1 MAAGLV
7 VTAILALALW
17 VLGGGEGPE
26 VLPRGIEDVPG
37 GGGPRR
43 FTKLERLV
51 GEQAEGAR
59 RPLERS
65 DSASAPTPATSGRWF
80 PVDDTPA
87 PSPEELAAL
96 IDDLRDDGIPDNA
109 GSAMRRLIWL
119 MDRDAA
125 REPVTQALTETLDSL
140 DSQQRYFAALV
151 LMKSWVDE
159 PPERLLDVA
168 VDMMCSGRREG
179 PPRGLRDVQRSLWSP
194 RDDSIRF
201 LMREVDRAEG
211 RLLDLLGLYRDDEA
225 RFLAAFV
232 LARTDHPE
240 HTDRL
245 APALIHHMASNRIG
259 GDAVMAMN
267 ALMDLD
273 RERVIWWLQSGSQ
286 PDDQFHRSKRLLLVA
301 LRNDGHVP
309 ADVLAEDNVV
319 TSRVHNPVIGWRFRS
334 YD

>member
-7 VTAILALALW
+7 VTATLALALW
-17 VLGGGEGPE
+17 MLDGADGPAT
-26 VLPRGIEDVPG
+26 LPLGIEDVPG
-37 GGGPRR
+37 GGTPPRV
-43 FTKLERLV
+43 TKLERLV
-51 GEQAEGAR
+51 GEPTEGAR
-59 RPLERS
+59 RPLDPS
-65 DSASAPTPATSGRWF
+65 GSASAPDPAVAGRWF

-87 PSPEELAAL
+87 PSPEALAAL
-96 IDDLRDDGIPDNA
+96 IDALRDDGIPDNA
-109 GSAMRRLIWL
+109 GDAMRQLIWL
-119 MDRDAA
+119 MDRNAA
-125 REPVTQALTETLDSL
+125 REPVTQALTGALDSL
-140 DSQQRYFAALV
+140 DSQQRYFAALA
-151 LMKSWVDE
+151 LIKSWVDE

-179 PPRGLRDVQRSLWSP
+179 PARGLRDVQRSGWAP
-194 RDDSIRF
+194 RDDSIRY

-273 RERVIWWLQSGSQ
+273 RQRVIWWLQSGTQ
-286 PDDQFHRSKRLLLVA
+286 PDEQFQRSKRLLLVA
-301 LRNDGHVP
+301 LRNGGHVP